1 MVISGLFLRR
11 FLLAAFVFLGLC
23 AAVFPQNAGYFVGT
37 ETGEP
42 RFFQR
47 LAWRGGGYAL
57 RYEVV
62 IERDVNGTYRGHA
75 REFTTALYIDVSLP
89 PGKYRFRVIPY
100 DVLNRPGE
108 ASEWKYIEVL
118 PALKP
123 ALFAARP
130 EYVPEGTSGGPSGYV
145 INISGSNI
153 SPGAEVFIRR
163 ADGERIVPETLD
175 SGDGNSV
182 RVFVESDKLIPGEYE
197 IVIINPGGLE
207 ASIAGVRLS
216 PPGPE
221 KETAIGLLKPALFSI
236 GLAWIPSL
244 PAYGDYL
251 KGGSSVFGITALVNM
266 LFLIPT
272 DVYIG
277 PELSVLYYTVDYPYS
292 DSITAAGF
300 NLRLLARKWFTGQRA
315 ALSFRAG
322 VNYETLLD
330 NSDKINA
337 VMGAS
342 LLLRFANN
350 ELSSN
355 DLLLEGGLDYSHIF
369 SETPG
374 GLFRPWLG
382 ISFQF

>member
-1 MVISGLFLRR
+1 MATNSLSLRR
-11 FLLAAFVFLGLC
+11 FLLAAFLFLGPC
-23 AAVFPQNAGYFVGT
+23 AAIFPQNAGYFIDT

-47 LAWRGGGYAL
+47 LAWRGGEYAL

-62 IERDVNGTYRGHA
+62 IERNVNGTYRGHA
-75 REFTTALYIDVSLP
+75 REFTSALYIDISLP
-89 PGKYRFRVIPY
+89 PDRYRFRVIPY
-100 DVLNRPGE
+100 DVLDRPGV

-123 ALFAARP
+123 VLFGTRP
-130 EYVPEGTSGGPSGYV
+130 EYVPGGTYGGTSGYV
-145 INISGSNI
+145 LNISGSNI
-153 SPGAEVFIRR
+153 SPDAEVFIRR
-163 ADGERIVPETLD
+163 ADGARIVPETLD
-175 SGDGNSV
+175 SGDGSNI
-182 RVFVESDKLIPGEYE
+182 RVFAGSDKLIPGEYE
-197 IVIINPGGLE
+197 IVIRNPGGLE

-216 PPGPE
+216 PPGHEREISPD
-221 KETAIGLLKPALFSI
+221 LLKPILFNV

-251 KGGSSVFGITALVNM
+251 EGGSSVFGITAFAGA
-266 LFLIPT
+266 LFLMPA

-277 PELSVLYYTVDYPYS
+277 PELSVLYYLVDYPHT
-292 DSITAAGF
+292 DSLSAAGV
-300 NLRLLARKWFTGQRA
+300 NLRLLVRKWFTGQRA

-322 VNYETLLD
+322 AGYETFFD
-330 NSDKINA
+330 GSVQMNA
-337 VMGAS
+337 IMGVS
-342 LLLRFANN
+342 LLSRFANN
-350 ELSSN
+350 KLFAD

-382 ISFQF
+382 MSFQF